1 MSEAFIMLKGARRPI
16 RLTLLCS
23 VITLPKVVRDSQ
35 LKQRVV
41 F

>member
-16 RLTLLCS
+16 RLTLLC